1 MRGLS
6 LFALGAIVAAAS
18 PAAAQKSKDTL
29 RLAINDPFTI
39 VSSYCVPVDEVGY
52 FTRGIYDTLIA
63 FDEHNQKF
71 VPQLAKSWTR
81 INPTTVEY
89 ELRDDITFHNG
100 NKFDADD
107 VITTDQFLQDPA
119 IKIQYK
125 NRYSWV
131 KKIEKLSPY
140 KIRIESHQVMAVD
153 MQAIAYRFRIQDA
166 ESYNTLADK
175 CDYGRLTPYGT
186 GPYKVVS
193 ADRNQGVLVE
203 RFEGSK
209 LDPKYSPAPIKRIH
223 GVPLPDRQTQIA
235 QLLTGGVDI
244 VRNVSP
250 DNAVEL
256 AKNPNLEIST
266 LPTASFFYIVL
277 DAAGR
282 SGHKAVQDPR
292 VRKAILLAL
301 DRNAIIKNIVPG
313 GQTGVAEKMMGYC
326 FATNT
331 GCKYSV
337 KYDEYNPAEAKRLL
351 AEAGYADGFDIVYDV
366 FAPNKPIGEAIA
378 GELLKVGIRATINSV
393 PINVFYKKWT
403 GGETNMVSV
412 AYPTSSFPDV
422 GNILDTFFGGDRDY
436 ARDPIIQKAMEDGER
451 ELDPA
456 KRADIF
462 EKALNR
468 MTEQSYVMAFS
479 SVATVFAHSKDTA
492 VRKSALRAGDYTIN
506 DHYWK

>member
-1 MRGLS
+1 MNRMS
-6 LFALGAIVAAAS
+6 IFAAAAIVAAAS

-29 RLAINDPFTI
+29 RLAINDPFSI

-63 FDEHNQKF
+63 YDEHTQKF
-71 VPQLAKSWTR
+71 VPQLAKTWTR

-89 ELRDDITFHNG
+89 ELRDDVVFHNG
-100 NKFDADD
+100 NRFDADD
-107 VITTDQFLQDPA
+107 VITTDQFLQDPN

-125 NRYSWV
+125 NRYSWI
-131 KKIEKLSPY
+131 KNIEKLSPH
-140 KIRIESHQVMAVD
+140 KIRIESRQVMAVD
-153 MQAIAYRFRIQDA
+153 LQAIAYRFRIQDA
-166 ESYNTLADK
+166 ESYNTLQDK

-193 ADRNQGVLVE
+193 VDRNQGIMVE
-203 RFEGSK
+203 RFDGSK
-209 LDPKYSPAPIKRIH
+209 LDAKYSPSPIKRIH

-235 QLLTGGVDI
+235 QLLAGGIDI
-244 VRNVSP
+244 VRNASP

-256 AKNPNLEIST
+256 AKEPNLEVST

-282 SGHKAVQDPR
+282 SGHKPVQDVH

-301 DRNAIIKNIVPG
+301 DRDSIIKNIVPG
-313 GQTGVAEKMMGYC
+313 GQSGVAEKMMGYC
-326 FATNT
+326 FSTTT

-337 KYDEYNPAEAKRLL
+337 KYDDYNLAEAKRLM
-351 AEAGYADGFDIVYDV
+351 AEAGYANGFDIVYDV

-378 GELLKVGIRATINSV
+378 GELRKINIRATVNSV

-403 GGETNMVSV
+403 GGEVNMVSV
-412 AYPTSSFPDV
+412 GYPTSSFPDT
-422 GNILDTFFGGDRDY
+422 GNILDTFFGGERDY
-436 ARDPIIQKAMEDGER
+436 ARDPVIHKAMEDGER

-479 SVATVFAHSKDTA
+479 SVPTVFAHSKDTA

>member
-1 MRGLS
+1 MRRLS
-6 LFALGAIVAAAS
+6 ILALTAIVAAAT

-29 RLAINDPFTI
+29 RLAINDPFSI
-39 VSSYCVPVDEVGY
+39 VSSYCVPLDEVGY
-52 FTRGIYDTLIA
+52 FTRGIYGTLISY
-63 FDEHNQKF
+63 DEYNQKF
-71 VPQLAKSWTR
+71 VPALAKSWSR
-81 INPTTVEY
+81 INPTTVEFD
-89 ELRDDITFHNG
+89 LRDDVTFHNG

-107 VITTDQFLQDPA
+107 VIVTDKFLQDPE

-140 KIRIESHQVMAVD
+140 KIRIESQQVMATD
-153 MQAIAYRFRIQDA
+153 LQALAYRFRIQDA
-166 ESYNTLADK
+166 EAYNSLTDK

-193 ADRNQGVLVE
+193 VDRNQGILVE
-203 RFEGSK
+203 RFDDQK
-209 LDPKYSPAPIKRIH
+209 LDPKYNYAPIKRIH

-235 QLLTGGVDI
+235 QLMTGGIDV

-250 DNAVEL
+250 DSAVEL
-256 AKNPNLEIST
+256 AKNPALGVST
-266 LPTASFFYIVL
+266 LPTASYYYIVL

-282 SGHKAVQDPR
+282 SGHKPVQDPR
-292 VRKAILLAL
+292 VRKAMLLAI
-301 DRNAIIKNIVPG
+301 DRDSLIKNIVPG
-313 GQTGVAEKMMGYC
+313 GDSGVAEKMMGYC
-326 FATNT
+326 FSTNV

-337 KYDEYNPAEAKRLL
+337 KYSEYNPAEAKRLL
-351 AEAGYADGFDIVYDV
+351 AEAGYANGFDIVYDV
-366 FAPNKPIGEAIA
+366 FAPVKAVGEAIA
-378 GELLKVGIRATINSV
+378 GEWLKVGIRATVNAV

-403 GGETNMVSV
+403 GGEVNAVSV
-412 AYPTSSFPDV
+412 SYPTASFPDV

-436 ARDPIIQKAMEDGER
+436 ARDPVIKQAMDDGDR

-468 MTEQSYVMAFS
+468 MTEMSYVMAVS
-479 SVATVFAHSKDTA
+479 SMPTVFAHSKDTG
-492 VRKSALRAGDYTIN
+492 VRKDALSAGDYMIS